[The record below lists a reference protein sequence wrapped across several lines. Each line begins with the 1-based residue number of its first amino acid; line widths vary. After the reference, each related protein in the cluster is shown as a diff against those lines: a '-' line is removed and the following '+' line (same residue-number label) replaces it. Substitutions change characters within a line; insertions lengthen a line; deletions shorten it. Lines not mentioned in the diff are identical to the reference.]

1 MIKVLKKRGLHD
13 TLKIKQR
20 VTDITEGVIFM
31 KQQRKNTIMAILEQ
45 LLPVILAFVCILVM
59 TVNTHQAML
68 AVPLSLN
75 FEGEYS
81 FDGGDSWQML
91 TESSDLST
99 GQGDLLL
106 RGHFDEDLFPG
117 AILYLY
123 RDHFG
128 ITIKVNGE
136 LNFMSIQSEILTMG
150 EAGKSYLADTCGR
163 EWTLVGFE
171 NGLYKADI
179 VEIHLQKM
187 HDYIA
192 PDAYRNF
199 LKSCYVGPLETTIVE
214 AYLQPHVT
222 HWTILGSLLLI
233 LAVMMLGATIA
244 ATTFQISMVRNLSKL
259 GFLLL
264 FASGYLL
271 LDTITLSF
279 KSETQVFNTY
289 ARQIC
294 MMLAV
299 YWLGLSVRDI
309 LTGPRLRIAKA
320 VLGISFALNMVL
332 ILPSFTGSWAIYD
345 TLPVWVIG
353 QMVFTLVLLG
363 TVVWEAWKGTENNR
377 LELYSCLLLMVTLL
391 LDFAGVGSGMYS
403 HGTCTKLSFL
413 IVFVVHGFRALKR
426 MLIDHQGARRAK
438 KLEKE
443 LEESRI
449 AIMLSQMQPHFIHN
463 ILNVIYYLCGK
474 DPAAAQGAISK
485 FSDHLRNNLEAIS
498 QTELIT
504 FRKELDHIHTYLEL
518 EQIRFGEELSIV
530 YDVEEDGFLLPI
542 LSIQPLVE
550 NAVKHG
556 IAKKRGGGVVT
567 ISSQQTEKEYR
578 IIVSDT
584 GVGFDV
590 EHYMDDGKIH
600 VGLMNVRKRL
610 ASRMNATVDI
620 DSTPGNGTTVTVTI
634 PREKVDS

>member
-1 MIKVLKKRGLHD
+1 
-13 TLKIKQR
+13 
-20 VTDITEGVIFM
+20 M
-31 KQQRKNTIMAILEQ
+31 KQKRKNTIIALLEQ
-45 LLPVILAFVCILVM
+45 LLPVVLALVCVLVM
-59 TVNTHQAML
+59 TINTRQSLL
-68 AVPLSLN
+68 AIPLPLN
-75 FEGEYS
+75 FDGEYS
-81 FDGGDSWQML
+81 FDGGETWQVL
-91 TESSDLST
+91 TASSDLSAD
-99 GQGDLLL
+99 QGDLLL
-106 RGHFDEDLFPG
+106 RGHFDNEIFPG
-117 AILYLY
+117 GILYLY

-128 ITIKVNGE
+128 ISITINGE
-136 LNFMSIQSEILTMG
+136 LNYLSIQSEILSLG
-150 EAGKSYLADTCGR
+150 EAGKAYLADNCGR
-163 EWTLVGFE
+163 EWTQIGFE
-171 NGLYKADI
+171 NGLLGTDTI
-179 VEIHLQKM
+179 EIHLQKM

-199 LKSCYVGPLETTIVE
+199 LNSCYVGPIDTMIVE

-233 LAVMMLGATIA
+233 LAVMMLGATA
-244 ATTFQISMVRNLSKL
+244 AAATFQISMVQNLSKL

-264 FASGYLL
+264 FAGGYLI
-271 LDTITLSF
+271 LDTITVSF
-279 KSETQVFNTY
+279 ISETQVFNTY

-299 YWLGLSVRDI
+299 YWMGLGVRDM
-309 LTGPRLRIAKA
+309 LTGPRYRTAKA
-320 VLGISFALNMVL
+320 VLGISFALNIVL
-332 ILPSFTGSWAIYD
+332 IFPSFTGAWAIYD
-345 TLPVWVIG
+345 TLPAWAIG
-353 QMVFTLVLLG
+353 QVVFTLVLLV
-363 TVVWEAWKGTENNR
+363 TVFWEWLNDPNKNR
-377 LELYSCLLLMVTLL
+377 LDLFTGLLLLVTLL
-391 LDFAGVGSGMYS
+391 LDLAGVGSSMYS
-403 HGTCTKLSFL
+403 HGTCTKISFAQL
-413 IVFVVHGFRALKR
+413 FIVHGFRALKR
-426 MLIDHQGARRAK
+426 VLIDYQGARRAK

-449 AIMLSQMQPHFIHN
+449 AILLSQMQPHFIHN

-498 QTELIT
+498 QKELIT

-530 YDVEEDGFLLPI
+530 YDIEEDSFLLPV

-567 ISSQQTEKEYR
+567 ISSQQTEKAYR

-584 GVGFDV
+584 GAGFDV
-590 EHYMDDGKIH
+590 ERYMDDGKVH
-600 VGLMNVRKRL
+600 VGLMNVRQRL
-610 ASRMNATVDI
+610 ASRMNAMVDV

-634 PREKVDS
+634 PREKVYP